1 MGNSDNVLRGGLT
14 AKHIDVKELLSILNF
29 TEAKLTILQPQ
40 RVASGEAFYPRGA
53 AEFVLSIIEVNERSP
68 FLGALKR
75 SVEIMICTK
84 GEARISE
91 LRDGETTALTRGTSI
106 VVPAAVEQYR
116 IEGEATLYKAAVPL

>member
-1 MGNSDNVLRGGLT
+1 
-14 AKHIDVKELLSILNF
+14 
-29 TEAKLTILQPQ
+29 
-40 RVASGEAFYPRGA
+40 
-53 AEFVLSIIEVNERSP
+53 
-68 FLGALKR
+68 
-75 SVEIMICTK
+75 MICTK